1 MNKSSRSITIVIVT
15 AMVVIAGGWPGRG
28 NASELAAAEG
38 KVLDLAAA
46 EVIKK
51 FEGAS
56 CEQLKA
62 RQEEPPTMARKAA
75 IALLR
80 KHEKARVAFIDRI
93 AAPVLNKM
101 IECGMAP

>member
-1 MNKSSRSITIVIVT
+1 MSKPIRAGLIVLAVIV
-15 AMVVIAGGWPGRG
+15 VVAAGGWASRG
-28 NASELAAAEG
+28 MVLNAAA
-38 KVLDLAAA
+38 D

-51 FEGAS
+51 FQAAS

-62 RQEEPPTMARKAA
+62 QKDEPPSMMKKAA
-75 IALLR
+75 VWFLR
-80 KHEKARVAFIDRI
+80 AEPQARVAFIDKI

>member
-1 MNKSSRSITIVIVT
+1 MSKTGWIIVVVLV
-15 AMVVIAGGWPGRG
+15 VVIGGGWASRG
-28 NASELAAAEG
+28 KA
-38 KVLDLAAA
+38 VDLAAD

-51 FEGAS
+51 FQSAS

-62 RQEEPPTMARKAA
+62 QKDEPPTVMKKV
-75 IALLR
+75 ALSVL
-80 KHEKARVAFIDRI
+80 HDDEKVRVAFIDRI

>member
-1 MNKSSRSITIVIVT
+1 MIRDDEERNMSKPIRILLIVLALIV
-15 AMVVIAGGWPGRG
+15 VVVAGGWASRG
-28 NASELAAAEG
+28 MVMNAAA
-38 KVLDLAAA
+38 D

-51 FEGAS
+51 FQGAT

-62 RQEEPPTMARKAA
+62 QKDEPPSMMKKLAVGF
-75 IALLR
+75 LR
-80 KHEKARVAFIDRI
+80 AEPQARVTFIDKI

>member
-1 MNKSSRSITIVIVT
+1 MSKSMRVVMIVSALIVIV
-15 AMVVIAGGWPGRG
+15 AAGGWFAR
-28 NASELAAAEG
+28 G
-38 KVLDLAAA
+38 KVLDLAAD

-62 RQEEPPTMARKAA
+62 QKDEPPTMMKKAA
-75 IALLR
+75 VGFLR
-80 KHEKARVAFIDRI
+80 DNPQARVAFIDKI

-101 IECGMAP
+101 IECGLAP

>member
-1 MNKSSRSITIVIVT
+1 MSKPTRAVLIVLAVIVIV
-15 AMVVIAGGWPGRG
+15 AAGGWLSRG
-28 NASELAAAEG
+28 TVLNAAA
-38 KVLDLAAA
+38 D

-51 FEGAS
+51 FQAAT

-62 RQEEPPTMARKAA
+62 QKDEPPSMMKKAA
-75 IALLR
+75 VWLL
-80 KHEKARVAFIDRI
+80 HAEPQARVAFIDKI

>member
-1 MNKSSRSITIVIVT
+1 MIVSALIV
-15 AMVVIAGGWPGRG
+15 VVVAGGWFARG
-28 NASELAAAEG
+28 AVLNLAA
-38 KVLDLAAA
+38 D

-51 FEGAS
+51 FESAS

-62 RQEEPPTMARKAA
+62 QKDEPPSMMKKAA
-75 IALLR
+75 VGFL
-80 KHEKARVAFIDRI
+80 HDNPQARVAFIDKI